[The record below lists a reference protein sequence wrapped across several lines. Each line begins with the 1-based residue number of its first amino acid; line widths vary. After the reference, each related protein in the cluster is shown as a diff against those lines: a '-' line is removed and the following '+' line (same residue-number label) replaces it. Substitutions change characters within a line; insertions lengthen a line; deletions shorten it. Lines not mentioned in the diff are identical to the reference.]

1 MNAKLVFGVGIND
14 WHSNVYLNR
23 KPIWQYRLW
32 KNVLQRCFVKEIKE
46 KHPTYMD
53 VSCNPNWVYMSNFVD
68 DVESIENHDR
78 FDSDRWEFDKDIL
91 VKGNKFYSV
100 ETVCFVPKEI
110 NNLFTKSNATRGD
123 LPIGVHY
130 NKLQEK
136 YTARVRCGSEG
147 HKALGVHA
155 DPLSAFNVYKKAKEE
170 YIKKVAE
177 RWKGIVA
184 NNVYEALMNYEVSI
198 ND

>member
-1 MNAKLVFGVGIND
+1 MNAKFVFGVGVND
-14 WHSNVYLNR
+14 WHSNVYVNR

-32 KNVLQRCFVKEIKE
+32 INVLQRSFEKKIKE
-46 KHPTYMD
+46 KYPSYKD
-53 VSCNPNWVYMSNFVD
+53 VSCNPDWIYMSKFVK

-78 FDSDRWEFDKDIL
+78 FERDRWGFDKDIL
-91 VKGNKFYSV
+91 VKGNKLYSA
-100 ETVCFVPKEI
+100 ETVCFVPKEL
-110 NNLFTKSNATRGD
+110 NLLLTRSPKMRGD
-123 LPIGVHY
+123 LPVGVHY
-130 NKLQEK
+130 NKLQKK

-147 HKALGVHA
+147 HKALGVYD
-155 DPLSAFNVYKKAKEE
+155 DPISAFNAYKKAKEE

-198 ND
+198 DD